1 MKTLQIS
8 DEAYEALKTFI
19 IDPFDDT
26 PEQVI
31 VRLMEIVNKARR
43 RWSPFDPTK
52 AAAPVTP
59 NQTVPEGTRIPE
71 VVIPERAEVVL

>member
-43 RWSPFDPTK
+43 RWSPFDPSK
-52 AAAPVTP
+52 AAAPVNV
-59 NQTVPEGTRIPE
+59 NQNVPEGTRIPE
-71 VVIPERAEVVL
+71 VVIPDRAEVVL

>member
-26 PEQVI
+26 PEQLI
-31 VRLMEIVNKARR
+31 VRLMEIANKARQ
-43 RWSPFDPTK
+43 RWSPFDNSQATHQPTHSD
-52 AAAPVTP
+52 PP
-59 NQTVPEGTRIPE
+59 HGTRVPNHT
-71 VVIPERAEVVL
+71 PDTMEVVL

>member
-26 PEQVI
+26 PEQLI
-31 VRLMEIVNKARR
+31 VRLMEIANKARQ
-43 RWSPFDPTK
+43 RWSPFEKSQPSRKNTPDDP
-52 AAAPVTP
+52 PS
-59 NQTVPEGTRIPE
+59 GTRVPNHT
-71 VVIPERAEVVL
+71 PDTMEVVL